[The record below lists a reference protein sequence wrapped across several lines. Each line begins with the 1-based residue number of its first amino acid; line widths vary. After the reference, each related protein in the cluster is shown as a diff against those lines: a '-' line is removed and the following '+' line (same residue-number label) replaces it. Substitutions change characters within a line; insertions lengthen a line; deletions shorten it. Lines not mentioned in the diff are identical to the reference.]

1 MPFQDD
7 HAREDFCA
15 PVPDGRRLA
24 LVFVLLALVACFNV
38 FHRLG
43 DAPIASW
50 DEARHGVSAVEM
62 LERGDYLISTYNGEP
77 DYYNDK
83 PPLAFYHAVAGFKIF
98 GTTPFGLRFF
108 SALSFILTAAVL
120 FLFARKYRGTAFALL
135 ALGIFVTSAR
145 LIARHGARTGDADA
159 VFVFLYSLAL
169 FLCLADGK
177 GFLRYRAAAFVAGLA
192 FLCKSFHSATL
203 GISLTLLFLLEHGVG
218 LRSLLQGLGCLACSA
233 LPVGIWV
240 FFRMQNDGG
249 AFFEQMFFNDVLDRF
264 TTVLEGHNGSVIYYL
279 IKILQN
285 FPVWLGGLAL
295 VIGVFL
301 RLDVVARRTCLAGQR
316 QCQAQNAPGRL
327 FSLETARGVF
337 RVCDPVMRRML
348 LVVAVPF
355 VLLTL
360 SATKADWYFYPTY
373 PVLSVLLAGAG
384 FCFARRLLSL
394 RPKALPLLY
403 LLLAVCFLA
412 QEAVVL
418 FNNRKLEKERDRS
431 QEIIR
436 EEAAQN
442 PGEPLYL
449 FVESKRGGWRQCLV
463 LAAKLHAREIF
474 LLPGGKRS
482 FDSFSGGEKLL
493 IYDEVPTP
501 ALPESS
507 PGGVKFFPAR
517 NFSGKTVRNSI
528 GMEFS
533 QVPAGFGI
541 PAGTADASG
550 GEEKIAIGEFW
561 LGKYEVTQEQWAA
574 VMGNNPSRFKGV
586 MRPVENV
593 SLGDAREFI
602 RRLNERE
609 KTAKYRLP
617 ADMEWEYAA
626 RAGTDTDYFFGAL
639 PELSARTLADLALA
653 EKAPLAVGLERRREI
668 YGRILRGPYKELDD
682 YAWFDMNTGGMTHPV
697 GEKKPNPF
705 GLYDIYG
712 NVWEWVQNPSG
723 RRRIFRGGSWHF
735 SAKECGSSS
744 RFYDHL
750 DIRHGNIGFR
760 LAFSP
765 E

>member
-1 MPFQDD
+1 MPSHDD
-7 HAREDFCA
+7 RSRGDFCA
-15 PVPDGRRLA
+15 PAPEGARLA

-62 LERGDYLISTYNGEP
+62 LERGDYLVSTYNGEP

-98 GTTPFGLRFF
+98 GKTPLGLRFF
-108 SALSFILTAAVL
+108 SALSFILTAAGV

-135 ALGIFVTSAR
+135 ASGIFITSIR
-145 LIARHGARTGDADA
+145 LISRHGARTGDADA

-169 FLCLADGK
+169 FFCLAEGK
-177 GFLRYRAAAFVAGLA
+177 SFVRYRAAAFVAGLA
-192 FLCKSFHSATL
+192 FLCKSFHAATL
-203 GISLTLLFLLEHGVG
+203 GVSLTLLFLLEHRIST
-218 LRSLLQGLGCLACSA
+218 RSLLQGLGCLACSA
-233 LPVGIWV
+233 LPVGIWI
-240 FFRMQNDGG
+240 FFRMQNDGT
-249 AFFEQMFFNDVLDRF
+249 AFFEQMIFNDVLDRF
-264 TTVLEGHNGSVIYYL
+264 ATVLEGHNGSVIYYL

-295 VIGVFL
+295 VIGVVL
-301 RLDVVARRTCLAGQR
+301 RL
-316 QCQAQNAPGRL
+316 GRPL
-327 FSLETARGVF
+327 SREKLREAF
-337 RVCDPVMRRML
+337 RVCDPVARRML
-348 LVVAVPF
+348 LATAVPF
-355 VLLTL
+355 AMLTL

-403 LLLAVCFLA
+403 VLVAVCFLA

-418 FNNRKLEKERDRS
+418 RNNRKLENERDMS
-431 QEIIR
+431 QDIIR
-436 EEAAQN
+436 EAAKRN

-449 FVESKRGGWRQCLV
+449 FAESKRGGWRQCLV
-463 LAAKLHAREIF
+463 LAAKLHEREIL
-474 LLPGGKRS
+474 LLPGGKMS
-482 FDSFSGGEKLL
+482 FDDFSGGEKLL
-493 IYDEVPTP
+493 IYDETPPP
-501 ALPESS
+501 ALPESLE
-507 PGGVKFFPAR
+507 GGVGFFSAR
-517 NFSGKTVRNSI
+517 GSSGKTFRNSV
-528 GMEFS
+528 GMEF
-533 QVPAGFGI
+533 ALI
-541 PAGTADASG
+541 PAGSGMDARKAGDG
-550 GEEKIAIGEFW
+550 GRSSIGEFW
-561 LGKYEVTQEQWAA
+561 MGKYEVTQEQWTA
-574 VMGNNPSRFKGV
+574 VMGNNPSRFKGSR
-586 MRPVENV
+586 RPVENV

-609 KTAKYRLP
+609 KTGKYRLP

-626 RAGTDTDYFFGAL
+626 RAGTDTDYFFGAV
-639 PELSARTLADLALA
+639 PALSARTLADLALT
-653 EKAPLAVGLERRREI
+653 EKAPLAVGLKRRKEI
-668 YGRILRGPYKELDD
+668 YEWILRGPYKELDD
-682 YAWFDMNTGGMTHPV
+682 YAWFDMNAGGMTHPV

-712 NVWEWVQNPSG
+712 NVWEWAHNPDG

-735 SAKECGSSS
+735 SAQECRSSS